1 MFFKKPDFGTGEYTN
16 SDRDAEKWVY
26 NQKGDILPAGW
37 KGSECVND
45 VCAEQVP
52 TPSSKIRKDRKVKVK
67 NTTAQANYV
76 MNLFGLSAWW
86 DRVCRHE
93 KKQELQT
100 TQSNQKAK
108 VDFLTNYSP
117 LRVARQTLKGSKK
130 SNNPTDV
137 NLKGSTTPK
146 RLREDDNLFTGG
158 SPNKIQKMTV
168 KEKVKF
174 FNGGESTATCLIKQN
189 AAKYSL
195 SSWTK
200 PRNSC
205 RTDQD

>member
-1 MFFKKPDFGTGEYTN
+1 MST
-16 SDRDAEKWVY
+16 
-26 NQKGDILPAGW
+26 
-37 KGSECVND
+37 
-45 VCAEQVP
+45 
-52 TPSSKIRKDRKVKVK
+52 KIRKDRKVK
-67 NTTAQANYV
+67 NTTAQANYI

-86 DRVCRHE
+86 NRVCRHE

-108 VDFLTNYSP
+108 VDFLTKYSP
-117 LRVARQTLKGSKK
+117 LRVARRTLKGSEK

-137 NLKGSTTPK
+137 SLKGSTTPK

-168 KEKVKF
+168 KEKVQF

-189 AAKYSL
+189 TAKYSL

-200 PRNSC
+200 PRYSC
-205 RTDQD
+205 MTDQD